1 MLCAL
6 RKIQIITAK
15 SVLLM
20 HLSLIG
26 AIGLAS
32 PLRRLSAKADR
43 HTRVC
48 RRLLVK
54 PTSRRFKTLSSR
66 INTKVSVIR
75 HSFKQMFTY
84 VSQSATGS
92 FSVMNGHL
100 YDIKNIPR
108 PDYFLT
114 FSQINVIL
122 NISKS
127 QNTKKIKAKNTYLL
141 EICF

>member
-1 MLCAL
+1 MVLCAL
-6 RKIQIITAK
+6 RKIHIITAK

-32 PLRRLSAKADR
+32 PLHRLSAKADR

-54 PTSRRFKTLSSR
+54 PTSHRFEILLSR
-66 INTKVSVIR
+66 INIKVSVICHR
-75 HSFKQMFTY
+75 FKPIFTY
-84 VSQSATGS
+84 VSRSATDT
-92 FSVMNGHL
+92 FSVMNAHL

-108 PDYFLT
+108 PD
-114 FSQINVIL
+114 ICEN
-122 NISKS
+122 
-127 QNTKKIKAKNTYLL
+127 YL
-141 EICF
+141 